1 MKGSPI
7 YQDTM
12 ALCVVLIEEIE
23 TVRTCQPLCH
33 RLTTGALRLVDHITL
48 ALSGFERQERLQ
60 DADAELLTL
69 RTHLH
74 LALELNI
81 LSEDEFLNLVE
92 QADLVGRQIGGWL
105 KKMAREDTQ
114 HHVEVRK

>member
-1 MKGSPI
+1 MRGSPI

-23 TVRTCQPLCH
+23 TVRTYQPICH
-33 RLTTGALRLVDHITL
+33 RLATGALRLVDHITL

-81 LSEDEFLNLVE
+81 IDEDEFLNLVE

-105 KKMAREDTQ
+105 KKMAHQDTKRNF
-114 HHVEVRK
+114 EVGG